1 MKILTI
7 LCLIG
12 AIASSAASLWL
23 FSPVKMKAQREFYRA
38 HDAVEQIAFGKDGTE
53 ELQKAVTEERSAAK
67 DWLVGDGVDRLCTW
81 PAVGFSS
88 LALLACIFIR
98 CKNSSAK

>member
-12 AIASSAASLWL
+12 AIASSTASLWF
-23 FSPVKMKAQREFYRA
+23 FSPANAQLQYYHA

-67 DWLVGDGVDRLCTW
+67 DWLVAGGLNHMLAW

-88 LALLACIFIR
+88 LALLTTIFAR
-98 CKNSSAK
+98 RKKDC